1 MIKLKMKRILFVI
14 MVVIALAIAS
24 CGNKKAVVDEQKV
37 DSTAV
42 KLEVV
47 DTTAV
52 K

>member
-1 MIKLKMKRILFVI
+1 MKKLIF
-14 MVVIALAIAS
+14 VVITVVALALAS
-24 CGNKKAVVDEQKV
+24 CGNKKASVANEQKV

-42 KLEVV
+42 QVEVV